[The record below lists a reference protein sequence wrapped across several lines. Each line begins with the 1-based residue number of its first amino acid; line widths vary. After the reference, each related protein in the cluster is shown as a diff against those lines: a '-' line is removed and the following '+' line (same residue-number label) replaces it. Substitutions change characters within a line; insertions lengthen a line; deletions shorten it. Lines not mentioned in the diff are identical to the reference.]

1 MCGHRF
7 EMIMDIMKK
16 IIYAAVA
23 VLMMSGCS
31 GSLGTEDTP
40 SLEMKF
46 ELEYPGVRTKVAASG
61 FVKGDIAG
69 LYMTENVNGEP
80 SVLMQGEVAGQ
91 VGRFS
96 LNTLGIFYMR

>member
-1 MCGHRF
+1 
-7 EMIMDIMKK
+7 MDIMKK
-16 IIYAAVA
+16 TIYAAVA

-46 ELEYPGVRTKVAASG
+46 ELEYPGVRTKVAANG

-69 LYMTENVNGEP
+69 LYMTENRWRAFRAYAFRKCREQCPAYV
-80 SVLMQGEVAGQ
+80 
-91 VGRFS
+91 
-96 LNTLGIFYMR
+96 